1 MWYNIAIIPYCLL
14 ESWYTLTVYLS
25 TIVIFDFDAPPP
37 PVFNIENFIKS
48 IIVAIL
54 FLILTILRT
63 KKKWDK
69 KNMKINKELL
79 LEEILILIAPIAL
92 WLVPVI
98 VLTIIDKI
106 HETFFLIISL

>member
-1 MWYNIAIIPYCLL
+1 MH
-14 ESWYTLTVYLS
+14 
-25 TIVIFDFDAPPP
+25 PPP
-37 PVFNIENFIKS
+37 AFNIENFIKS
-48 IIVAIL
+48 IIVAIF

-106 HETFFLIISL
+106 YETFFLIIPL